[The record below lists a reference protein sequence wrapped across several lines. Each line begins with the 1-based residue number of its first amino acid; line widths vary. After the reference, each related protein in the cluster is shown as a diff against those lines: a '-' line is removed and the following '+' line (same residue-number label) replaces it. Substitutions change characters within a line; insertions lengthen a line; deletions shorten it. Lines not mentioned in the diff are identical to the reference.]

1 MRKILAVMTAM
12 AIAAAVIPIVGAQ
25 EKEPPIVGLWLA
37 AMETPH
43 GKMELAFDFKFH
55 AKEKKNISGTMT
67 SAAMGSFPLSGEF
80 SGGKLTF
87 AVTGGPPEMTFSGSL
102 KDRET
107 LVGVMS
113 AHNTDFECVAKRV
126 VK

>member
-1 MRKILAVMTAM
+1 MTAM
-12 AIAAAVIPIVGAQ
+12 AMAAAVIPIVAAQ
-25 EKEPPIVGLWLA
+25 EKEPPIVGLWQA

-43 GKMELAFDFKFH
+43 GKMDLAFDFKFN
-55 AKEKKNISGTMT
+55 AKEKKNISGTVT
-67 SAAMGSFPLSGEF
+67 SATMGSFQLSGEF

-102 KDRET
+102 KDRDT

>member
-1 MRKILAVMTAM
+1 MRKVLAVMTAM
-12 AIAAAVIPIVGAQ
+12 AIAAAVIPIVAAQ

-43 GKMELAFDFKFH
+43 GKMEVAFEFKFN
-55 AKEKKNISGTMT
+55 AKEKKNISGTLT
-67 SAAMGSFPLSGEF
+67 SAAMGAFTLSGEF
-80 SGGKLTF
+80 TAGKLTF

-102 KDRET
+102 KDRDT

>member
-1 MRKILAVMTAM
+1 MRKVLAVMTAL

-25 EKEPPIVGLWLA
+25 EEEPPIVGLWLTT
-37 AMETPH
+37 METPH
-43 GKMELAFDFKFH
+43 GKMEVAFDFKFN
-55 AKEKKNISGTMT
+55 AKEKKNISGTLT
-67 SAAMGSFPLSGEF
+67 SAAMGAFALSGEF
-80 SGGKLTF
+80 TAGKLTF

-102 KDRET
+102 KDRDT